1 MIKLLVIADDF
12 TGALDTGV
20 QFSKQGISTLVSTNT
35 EINTNEVDE
44 DIEVLVID
52 TESRYLSND
61 EAYKIIHDLI
71 VSAKKMKIPFIY
83 KKVDSALRGNISA
96 EIKAVL
102 DASQTTAIP
111 FLPAYPEMNRVLI
124 NGDLYIDQVLVSQS
138 VFAKD
143 PYEPVIESNVLRRLK
158 KEANIEGQLI
168 KNQLL
173 PDILKGVLVF
183 DAERDEDLEKQ
194 ATLLEK
200 ANLLSISIG
209 CAGFAKVLATKLFS
223 KVESHEYSLK
233 KPLVVICGSVNPVT
247 RKQVDYIEKK
257 NYPRISLRPHQ
268 LLQQNYWSKEGKKE
282 IADYLSLL
290 EDQSLILFETL
301 SEETSRGIEL
311 VSNEQGQD
319 VTDFRFRIGQA
330 LGELTQALWS
340 EHTENTF
347 LFTGG
352 DTLFQSMNVL
362 GINQIK
368 PIAEISPGVV
378 LSTIIWQEKENQV
391 ITKSGGFG
399 NEALFEEICH
409 LTE

>member
-1 MIKLLVIADDF
+1 M
-12 TGALDTGV
+12 
-20 QFSKQGISTLVSTNT
+20 
-35 EINTNEVDE
+35 
-44 DIEVLVID
+44 
-52 TESRYLSND
+52 
-61 EAYKIIHDLI
+61 
-71 VSAKKMKIPFIY
+71 
-83 KKVDSALRGNISA
+83 
-96 EIKAVL
+96 
-102 DASQTTAIP
+102 
-111 FLPAYPEMNRVLI
+111 
-124 NGDLYIDQVLVSQS
+124 
-138 VFAKD
+138 
-143 PYEPVIESNVLRRLK
+143 
-158 KEANIEGQLI
+158 
-168 KNQLL
+168 
-173 PDILKGVLVF
+173 
-183 DAERDEDLEKQ
+183 
-194 ATLLEK
+194 
-200 ANLLSISIG
+200 
-209 CAGFAKVLATKLFS
+209 
-223 KVESHEYSLK
+223 
-233 KPLVVICGSVNPVT
+233 VICGSVNPVT